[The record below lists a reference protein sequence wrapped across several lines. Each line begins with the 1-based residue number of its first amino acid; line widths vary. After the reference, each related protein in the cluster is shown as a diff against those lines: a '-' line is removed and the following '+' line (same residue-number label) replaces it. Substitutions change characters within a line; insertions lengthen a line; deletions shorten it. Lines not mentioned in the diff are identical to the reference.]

1 PATVP
6 QRLLLCHAV
15 ADRSFSRA
23 RAVSSTARSIPWEG
37 SWPWRPTWTEGGDE
51 AVALARSAPRAE
63 PRTGGSADRHRRLR
77 LLHRRGRGPAD
88 LSALPLT
95 ARPSPRGGPR
105 HAAVPARRAAEGADG
120 HRAPHRRRR
129 AQSAGRDEL
138 HRGHG
143 RLRSG
148 ARDRIAAGHGP
159 AVAGLDGA
167 HRSGR
172 SLPSRASWSADR
184 DLHGSG
190 P

>member
-129 AQSAGRDEL
+129 AQSAGREEL

-143 RLRSG
+143 RLRPG
-148 ARDRIAAGHGP
+148 ACARIAAGPGP
-159 AVAGLDGA
+159 AV
-167 HRSGR
+167 
-172 SLPSRASWSADR
+172 
-184 DLHGSG
+184 
-190 P
+190 